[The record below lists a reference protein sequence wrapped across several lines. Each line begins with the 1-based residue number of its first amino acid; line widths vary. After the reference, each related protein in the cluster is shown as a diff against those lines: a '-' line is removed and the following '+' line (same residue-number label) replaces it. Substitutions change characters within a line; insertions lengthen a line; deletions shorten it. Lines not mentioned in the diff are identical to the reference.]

1 MDDNQFLQDDPIS
14 YFKSNIQTETQPASS
29 TIFLGV
35 PKSTPITLWL
45 LFCIALGTYFLFAT
59 FIGNIV
65 LMPMSIEGSSM
76 YPTLNQEY
84 TTTGNN
90 YANDVVYL
98 KKTTAVEYK
107 DIIVFNSTPYTT
119 NQTSDPTYFI
129 KRVIAVGGDTLQFVK
144 INENTTTQL
153 TTYHVIKNGVALDED
168 YALEEIIYNTTNTPN
183 IIATESIITIPE
195 GYVFVM
201 GDNRNN
207 SKDSRDLGIIKTEDI
222 LGKVVIHIPF
232 GSSIITGLIKS
243 IQNDYLF

>member
-1 MDDNQFLQDDPIS
+1 MDDNQILQDDPIS
-14 YFKSNIQTETQPASS
+14 YFKSNIKTETQPASS

-45 LFCIALGTYFLFAT
+45 LFCIALGAYFLFAT
-59 FIGNIV
+59 FIGNII

-98 KKTTAVEYK
+98 KKTNNVQHK
-107 DIIVFNSTPYTT
+107 DIIVFNSTPYT
-119 NQTSDPTYFI
+119 NAQSENPTYFI
-129 KRVIAVGGDTLQFVK
+129 KRVIATSGDTLQFVK
-144 INENTTTQL
+144 ISENTTTKL
-153 TTYHVIKNGVALDED
+153 ATYQVLKNGVVLEED
-168 YALEEIIYNTTNTPN
+168 YTSEEIIYNTTNTPSLVSSE
-183 IIATESIITIPE
+183 AIITIPA

-207 SKDSRDLGIIKTEDI
+207 SKDSRDLGMIKTDDI
-222 LGKVVIHIPF
+222 VGKVVIHIPF

-243 IQNDYLF
+243 IQNDYIF